1 MARQNDRA
9 FTLIEL
15 LVVVGMI
22 AFLIAVLLPA
32 LSSARKASM
41 SARLAAMSRAA
52 AMVDARDKKPAAAPA
67 ALPAALVKSFTADV
81 ELTPQLSVGTA
92 QPESIYESKFS
103 ATLIATRSD
112 TDNGPHVVQLPLPP
126 QIISLSDLSMKVNGQ
141 ATDSVQI
148 TDDKLAWT
156 GPLSATEP
164 STMEITYSAMGRGIF
179 ALETPPARIL
189 DQFKIKLAA
198 KGSDV
203 RMLELSLQPTQTDR
217 KRDQTI
223 YTWDYKRLLFGRPIS
238 LDVLGIA
245 PVDRLGELSWL
256 GPISVVCFGLM
267 LGLIAKAYQV
277 ERIDKWMLIMI
288 IGTFTGAYP
297 LMYFAQE
304 LVPFSYAM
312 LLAGGLVLAIITL
325 RAVTLAGLRIGI
337 LGVVIPAAAI
347 MTLTLT
353 ATIRPQLQGILITSL
368 GLALFVI
375 AMILSPRLRA
385 LRQNDQPA
393 APVALA

>member
-1 MARQNDRA
+1 
-9 FTLIEL
+9 
-15 LVVVGMI
+15 
-22 AFLIAVLLPA
+22 
-32 LSSARKASM
+32 M